1 MRTAKSLLEEG
12 LIVEGKAPYY
22 TRAGEMGLLYVPF
35 GDEGSPLDERV
46 GRHIPTVSTLLEVF
60 SLHNPD
66 WAIIVDNLPSLSGA
80 FAFSAFLY
88 PHARRF
94 ALRRPYLP
102 LGRTAAGVL
111 SPARRRGGR
120 AHGTPVLRENPIRI
134 GFSACLDSHSDGF
147 NLSA

>member
-1 MRTAKSLLEEG
+1 M
-12 LIVEGKAPYY
+12 EGKAPYY

-102 LGRTAAGVL
+102 LGRWDCCGGPFTRPTPWRPCARYSRAPRKPNPNRILGV
-111 SPARRRGGR
+111 S
-120 AHGTPVLRENPIRI
+120 
-134 GFSACLDSHSDGF
+134 
-147 NLSA
+147 